1 MGRTTAATTG
11 VCGSLTAY
19 NGTQIIAS
27 LDMDSNGAN
36 NSGYVQVYTW
46 SAGSAVG
53 GPYVNTGGTSWT
65 TSSDETL
72 KDIIEPITDASNKV
86 GSLRAVIGKFKTDPE
101 DTRRTFLIA
110 QDVQKVLPE
119 AVNTDKNGHLGLNYT
134 DTIPLLV
141 AAIQELKA
149 ELDAIK
155 AKLN

>member
-1 MGRTTAATTG
+1 MRWIVTVGVDVLLQVVAVQAQRIVVVSVTSIASPGIDDCPTTAATTG

-101 DTRRTFLIA
+101 DTRRT
-110 QDVQKVLPE
+110 
-119 AVNTDKNGHLGLNYT
+119 
-134 DTIPLLV
+134 
-141 AAIQELKA
+141 
-149 ELDAIK
+149 
-155 AKLN
+155 